1 MNIEV
6 KVDTKGLEQKLADFP
21 VRLAAAQKRILE
33 YIGAAVQSRTT
44 QAFRTA
50 SFRPSPWAPRKPS
63 KRDDGHPLLIRSG
76 SLRQSISWRIEDDD
90 TVTVSTDRK
99 YAAFHQ
105 HGTKKMPARPFF
117 PVGPDGELVPE
128 MRRKIDREIARIF
141 AEELGEAG
149 G

>member
-33 YIGAAVQSRTT
+33 YIGAAVKSRTT
-44 QAFRTA
+44 EAFRTA
-50 SFRPSPWAPRKPS
+50 SFRPSPWAPRKNNADPG
-63 KRDDGHPLLIRSG
+63 RPLLYKHGDLQQNFRSVVTG
-76 SLRQSISWRIEDDD
+76 PD
-90 TVTVSTDRK
+90 TVVVGTKVK

-128 MRRKIDREIARIF
+128 MRRKIDRKIARIF
-141 AEELGEAG
+141 AEELGDTG

>member
-63 KRDDGHPLLIRSG
+63 KRDDGHPLLIRCK
-76 SLRQSISWRIEDDD
+76 R
-90 TVTVSTDRK
+90 V
-99 YAAFHQ
+99 A
-105 HGTKKMPARPFF
+105 
-117 PVGPDGELVPE
+117 
-128 MRRKIDREIARIF
+128 
-141 AEELGEAG
+141 
-149 G
+149 